1 MPLKGDLCHTNGG
14 IYGQKLSMIELNFHE
29 KLQKE
34 SISNETNM
42 EVIRRV
48 ISFNHL
54 AATSYQGVQWF
65 TCLLLVFKVLLNRSC
80 LNHANIQSRTTIA
93 ITTRQPPSISFQ

>member
-14 IYGQKLSMIELNFHE
+14 IYGQKLSKNELNFHE

-48 ISFNHL
+48 IGFNHL

-65 TCLLLVFKVLLNRSC
+65 TCLLLVE
-80 LNHANIQSRTTIA
+80 
-93 ITTRQPPSISFQ
+93 

>member
-14 IYGQKLSMIELNFHE
+14 IYGQKLSKNELNFHE
-29 KLQKE
+29 KLQEE

-54 AATSYQGVQWF
+54 AATSYQRVQWF
-65 TCLLLVFKVLLNRSC
+65 TCLLLVLAMMFEACPASICLLCYVSTDKPKALKRY
-80 LNHANIQSRTTIA
+80 
-93 ITTRQPPSISFQ
+93 